1 MPLGP
6 APKNLFE
13 LRKTS
18 KPTQSGFDDI
28 HNNLAGVDVGDD
40 LSSSLR
46 SVCPF
51 SQKKDGGVLWSL
63 TKDSRLRQGGKGKT
77 YKHVAH

>member
-46 SVCPF
+46 SVSAF
-51 SQKKDGGVLWSL
+51 SQEKDRWVLL
-63 TKDSRLRQGGKGKT
+63 KQTIIFCCFLVAYQ
-77 YKHVAH
+77 HVAH